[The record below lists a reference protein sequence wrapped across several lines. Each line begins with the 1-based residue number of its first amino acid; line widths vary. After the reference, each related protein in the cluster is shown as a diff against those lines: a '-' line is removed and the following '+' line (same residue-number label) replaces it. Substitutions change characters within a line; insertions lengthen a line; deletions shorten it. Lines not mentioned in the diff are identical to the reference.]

1 MDTKEWLT
9 QGKTINREIR
19 ALKDA
24 YEKAEKLYQAYGT
37 PIGKKYKDVLEA
49 KISELTKT
57 HTEILSAIYKVDNNI
72 LRTLLI
78 ERYINN
84 KTWENVALRL
94 GYDFYHVIKHLY
106 PKAVAEIEKIKKA
119 S

>member
-1 MDTKEWLT
+1 MNTKEWLT
-9 QGKTINREIR
+9 QGKNINREIR

-24 YEKAEKLYQAYGT
+24 RDKANTMYEVCET
-37 PIGKKYKDVLEA
+37 TTIKKYKDNLDS
-49 KISELTKT
+49 KILQLTKT
-57 HTEILSAIYKVDNNI
+57 HSEILCAIYKVEDAV

-78 ERYINN
+78 ERYIND

-106 PKAVAEIEKIKKA
+106 PKALTEIEKIKKA